1 MITSR
6 ELHEEIKTFI
16 ETDWVVPEAMR
27 DELSYII
34 LHIADELMAYK
45 SKHKEPYNK
54 LDIIREAC
62 IRGLYTYVFYQKG
75 YALKKGRISVES
87 LFPLGVD
94 VISYPDWLTLFFRS
108 VGRVE
113 EEIAYIEKMLE
124 LGLYQKKG
132 IAEAADYMPSFAKKF
147 NDIDSLDE
155 IRDDIKDWVLDEW
168 GDSSCPGTWQE
179 SVLEELFARLEVIFQ
194 NGYYVSG
201 TDGFMELNQDT
212 VVPIVGE
219 CTIRSL
225 YDLMLA
231 ANGDYELTGE
241 KIHIRSNV
249 PCGYEM
255 WNNFSWYTEF
265 LWAAGQVENVIYYF
279 MSMVSEKI
287 LENYG
292 EIRRIDNDFV
302 FENGLTDEEQEY
314 AKIWLNEQDYNFTV
328 FELSDEDNDRIVNE
342 VYAVF
347 FDMIDKVSQ
356 QVKLPKLH
364 FRVLAEAMGNTI
376 LAMCLHVINSDLTF
390 EELMEYIAQ
399 SVKPFDGFDV
409 YLTTGNR
416 CTYILE
422 DFVERYN
429 EIKEIIERE
438 GYQEQV
444 DMNATVQNLLCTFF
458 SDKEAKYLS
467 KPRFDC
473 RGKRFHFVY
482 DETIKRYEEDYFSF
496 EDDER
501 TYTDYDEEN
510 IPVTANTLTYLW
522 SDRFPS
528 IIIDPGAY
536 HEDESIF
543 SEHNEAILRQWIT
556 EEWRLPRYYEERFF
570 EVFNHLVRDVINVE
584 ENAKSVRDLLQF
596 GCLGPLL
603 VHALYYVVLEDN
615 DMLLVKSLD
624 SWIDE
629 FWIAYRY
636 PGRLANHI
644 EIMTKWQVWQSNQL
658 AIPKVVISN
667 EDPQDGKRML
677 VSYGQIGAY
686 IPVIDS
692 DEGYEAVLETRQ
704 LYESDLYMV
713 VYNSTV
719 FNAFKYESLEFV
731 EDTYVDNPIPELM
744 EFLEKEWGLPV
755 DYHDDFEPLFK
766 EEVLRIK
773 EETELEFNHLMV
785 VGVAAIKALY
795 QMVFNERDMSMTGM
809 MAWRPV
815 DWVHKYV
822 RATGLVQKEIEQ
834 MHILLDW
841 GIYQGAG
848 LVINKDYTNVVK

>member
-16 ETDWVVPEAMR
+16 ETDWVVPEVMR

-45 SKHKEPYNK
+45 IDHGEPYNK
-54 LDIIREAC
+54 LDIIRESC

-124 LGLYQKKG
+124 LGLYQKEG
-132 IAEAADYMPSFAKKF
+132 IAKAADYMPNFAEKF

-155 IRDDIKDWVLDEW
+155 IRDDIQAWVLDEW
-168 GDSSCPGTWQE
+168 GESSCPGTWQDG
-179 SVLEELFARLEVIFQ
+179 VLEELFARLEVVFQ

-212 VVPIVGE
+212 VVVIVGE

-225 YDLMLA
+225 YNLMLA
-231 ANGDYELTGE
+231 ANGNYELTSE

-279 MSMVSEKI
+279 MSMVDEKI
-287 LENYG
+287 LEHYG

-302 FENGLTDEEQEY
+302 FEAGLTAEEQEY

-328 FELSDEDNDRIVNE
+328 FELSDEENGRIGNQ
-342 VYAVF
+342 VYTVF

-356 QVKLPKLH
+356 QLKLPKLH
-364 FRVLAEAMGNTI
+364 FRVLAEAIGNTI
-376 LAMCLHVINSDLTF
+376 LDMCLRVINSEVTF
-390 EELMEYIAQ
+390 KELMEYIAQ
-399 SVKPFDGFDV
+399 SEKPFDGFDV
-409 YLTTGNR
+409 YLITSNK
-416 CTYILE
+416 CSYIID
-422 DFVERYN
+422 DFVERYK
-429 EIKEIIERE
+429 EIEEIIERE
-438 GYQEQV
+438 GYRDQV
-444 DMNATVQNLLCTFF
+444 DMNATVQNLFCTFF
-458 SDKEAKYLS
+458 RDKEAGCLNE
-467 KPRFDC
+467 PRFDC

-528 IIIDPGAY
+528 IIINPSAY

-543 SEHNEAILRQWIT
+543 SEHNEATLRHWIT

-596 GCLGPLL
+596 GCLGHLL
-603 VHALYYVVLEDN
+603 VHALYYVVLEDSG
-615 DMLLVKSLD
+615 MLLVKSLD

-629 FWIAYRY
+629 FWMAFRY

-644 EIMTKWQVWQSNQL
+644 EILTKWQVWQANQL
-658 AIPKVVISN
+658 AIPKVITSN

-704 LYESDLYMV
+704 PYESDLYMV

-719 FNAFKYESLEFV
+719 FNAFKYESLEFF
-731 EDTYVDNPIPELM
+731 ENPYVDNPIPELM

-755 DYHDDFEPLFK
+755 DYHDDFEPLFE

-773 EETELEFNHLMV
+773 EETDLEFNHLMV

-795 QMVFNERDMSMTGM
+795 QMVLNERDMSMTGM
-809 MAWRPV
+809 MAWRSV

-834 MHILLDW
+834 IHTLLDW
-841 GIYQGAG
+841 GIYQGAS
-848 LVINKDYTNVVK
+848 LVVNKRYADVVK